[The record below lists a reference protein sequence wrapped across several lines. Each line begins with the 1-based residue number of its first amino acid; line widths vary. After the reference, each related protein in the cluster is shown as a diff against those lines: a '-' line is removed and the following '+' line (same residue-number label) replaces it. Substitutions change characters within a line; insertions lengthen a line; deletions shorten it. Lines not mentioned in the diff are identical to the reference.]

1 MIIRIIIVLITS
13 LFISSCGTSQ
23 AIKKQETLD
32 MLNSTTEALHYE
44 SIPDYPDTVTQGLL
58 LARMLDG
65 LGYRYYWATNS
76 LTQTDLDYNI
86 SEDSRPALE
95 TLEHLQGL
103 SKTILNMFE
112 GKANIRPQPPK
123 DSISWE
129 QQRANTLNNIKT
141 ASDIARSLN
150 DTQVSDLKIVFKRGD
165 NESSFPLWNAI
176 NGPIAD
182 AIYHVG
188 QIVSYRRA
196 SGNPLDP
203 RVNVFMGK
211 NRN

>member
-1 MIIRIIIVLITS
+1 MTIRLVFVFTIS

-23 AIKKQETLD
+23 TIKKQETLD
-32 MLNSTTEALHYE
+32 NSTKSPVSLPYE
-44 SIPDYPDTVTQGLL
+44 SIPDYPDTVTQGLI
-58 LARMLDG
+58 LARMLDA
-65 LGYRYYWATNS
+65 LGYRYYWATDS

-86 SEDSRPALE
+86 SEDSRPASE
-95 TLEHLQGL
+95 TLEHLEGL
-103 SKTILNMFE
+103 SKFILNMFE
-112 GKANIRPQPPK
+112 GKPNVRPHPPK
-123 DSISWE
+123 EPVSWK
-129 QQRANTLNNIKT
+129 QQRAITLMNIKT

-150 DTQVSDLKIVFKRGD
+150 DTEVADLKIVFKRGD
-165 NESSFPLWNAI
+165 NESTFPLWNAI